1 MQFADGFVYT
11 KVVLCGFYLHYAVDL
26 KKSTFYTGMF
36 LIEVETKHWPAF
48 GKRGGRALTTSV
60 S

>member
-11 KVVLCGFYLHYAVDL
+11 KVVLCGFYLHHAVDL
-26 KKSTFYTGMF
+26 KKSTFNAGMF
-36 LIEVETKHWPAF
+36 LKEVETEHWPAF
-48 GKRGGRALTTSV
+48 GKRGGRTLTTSV